1 MTIGLADCYKTDWKC
16 METVTSGPTKK
27 VRADGQVSGLAG
39 ELFVAAE
46 LLKRGLQ
53 TSVTFGN
60 AKSIDLLAHCAETGR
75 VFIVQV
81 KTVRSRNW
89 FLLSRSRI
97 HADHVYVFV
106 ILNRPGAQV
115 HYFIVL
121 GAELLENDALF
132 GKGLSDPKMP
142 GIYPTALAQFENNWA
157 IFEPVQPVVNPTSN
171 DESAAN
177 HPEFNILRL

>member
-1 MTIGLADCYKTDWKC
+1 MATTIAEPVKKT
-16 METVTSGPTKK
+16 
-27 VRADGQVSGLAG
+27 RADGQISGLAG

-60 AKSIDLLAHCAETGR
+60 AKSIDLLAHCPQTGR

-89 FLLSRSRI
+89 FLLSRPRI
-97 HADHVYVFV
+97 HAEHIYVFV
-106 ILNRPGAQV
+106 ILNLPGAQV
-115 HYFIVL
+115 QYFIVA
-121 GAELLENDALF
+121 GSELLANDVLF

-142 GIYPTALAQFENNWA
+142 GVYPTALTQFENNWA
-157 IFEPVQPVVNPTSN
+157 IFEPMQ
-171 DESAAN
+171 SAKRVSPA
-177 HPEFNILRL
+177 EAATE

>member
-1 MTIGLADCYKTDWKC
+1 MDATIP
-16 METVTSGPTKK
+16 EPVKK
-27 VRADGQVSGLAG
+27 VRADGQISGLAG

-60 AKSIDLLAHCAETGR
+60 AKSIDLLAHCPQTER

-89 FLLSRSRI
+89 FLLSRPRI
-97 HADHVYVFV
+97 KPHHVYVFV

-115 HYFIVL
+115 QYFILL
-121 GAELLENDALF
+121 GTELLENDALF
-132 GKGLSDPKMP
+132 AKGLSDPKMP
-142 GIYPTALAQFENNWA
+142 GVYPTALANFENNWE
-157 IFEPVQPVVNPTSN
+157 IFDPVKSADQVLPASPTN
-171 DESAAN
+171 ES
-177 HPEFNILRL
+177 

>member
-1 MTIGLADCYKTDWKC
+1 
-16 METVTSGPTKK
+16 METMGAGPMKK
-27 VRADGQVSGLAG
+27 VRADGQISGLAG

-60 AKSIDLLAHCAETGR
+60 AKSIDLLAHCPQTGR

-89 FLLSRSRI
+89 FLLSRPRI
-97 HADHVYVFV
+97 KADHVYVFV

-115 HYFIVL
+115 QYFVVP
-121 GAELLENDALF
+121 GVELLENHALF
-132 GKGLSDPKMP
+132 AKGLSDPKMP
-142 GIYPTALAQFENNWA
+142 GIYPTALVQFENNWA
-157 IFEPVQPVVNPTSN
+157 VFEPVL
-171 DESAAN
+171 SASEVCPA
-177 HPEFNILRL
+177 EVTTE

>member
-1 MTIGLADCYKTDWKC
+1 
-16 METVTSGPTKK
+16 METIAGAPTKK
-27 VRADGQVSGLAG
+27 ARADGQVSGLAG

-60 AKSIDLLAHCAETGR
+60 AKSIDLLAHCPQSGH

-89 FLLSRSRI
+89 FLLSRPRI
-97 HADHVYVFV
+97 HNDHVYVFV

-115 HYFIVL
+115 QYFIVP

-132 GKGLSDPKMP
+132 AKGLSDPKMP
-142 GIYPTALAQFENNWA
+142 GIYPTSLAQFENNWR
-157 IFEPVQPVVNPTSN
+157 IFEPVQSVV
-171 DESAAN
+171 SA
-177 HPEFNILRL
+177 RLSEVTGG